1 MEIKVIRPEECPE
14 RFFRITSGDK
24 TVYCRGNDA
33 VSLPCE
39 DGRFTVATAEKR
51 DYLNF
56 RIKNRILRA
65 LHIGVTAVLSVPFR
79 IIAMFT
85 DAYSGSYALGEF
97 TAYSDCDPFV
107 TEREFEV
114 QNTGETVTLRYIP
127 PVLRKPTAVFLPPDI
142 KGDIPCTGG
151 KTVFRAESL
160 RSHWLK
166 NSLPAVILSLAILLA
181 AAVFSAFFGIRLI
194 SLHGLNGDT
203 ALRSGLAFAVSA
215 LLAIVIVL
223 GIRAALKSFAR
234 SKEIAGINRNV
245 QNSPMAQ

>member
-1 MEIKVIRPEECPE
+1 MEITVIRPEECPE

-166 NSLPAVILSLAILLA
+166 NSLPAV
-181 AAVFSAFFGIRLI
+181 FSAFFGIRLI

-215 LLAIVIVL
+215 LLAVVIVL

>member
-1 MEIKVIRPEECPE
+1 MEITVIRPEECPE

-39 DGRFTVATAEKR
+39 DGRFTVAAAEKR

-85 DAYSGSYALGEF
+85 DAYSGSSALGEF

-107 TEREFEV
+107 IEREFEV

-166 NSLPAVILSLAILLA
+166 NSLPAAILSLAILLA

-194 SLHGLNGDT
+194 SLNGDT

-215 LLAIVIVL
+215 LLAVVIVL

-245 QNSPMAQ
+245 QNSPMTQ

>member
-1 MEIKVIRPEECPE
+1 MEITVIRPEECPE

-56 RIKNRILRA
+56 RIKKRILRV

-114 QNTGETVTLRYIP
+114 QNTGETVTLR
-127 PVLRKPTAVFLPPDI
+127 
-142 KGDIPCTGG
+142 
-151 KTVFRAESL
+151 
-160 RSHWLK
+160 
-166 NSLPAVILSLAILLA
+166 
-181 AAVFSAFFGIRLI
+181 FSASRLLFFCRRTLKAI
-194 SLHGLNGDT
+194 SPVQEEKLY
-203 ALRSGLAFAVSA
+203 SA
-215 LLAIVIVL
+215 QKASDHT
-223 GIRAALKSFAR
+223 G
-234 SKEIAGINRNV
+234 
-245 QNSPMAQ
+245 

>member
-1 MEIKVIRPEECPE
+1 MEITVSTPEECPE
-14 RFFRITSGDK
+14 RFFRIASGDK
-24 TVYCRGNDA
+24 AVYCRGNDT

-39 DGRFTVATAEKR
+39 GGRFAVATAEKR

-65 LHIGVTAVLSVPFR
+65 LYIGAAAVLSVPVR

-85 DAYSGSYALGEF
+85 DAYSGNSASGEF

-151 KTVFRAESL
+151 KTVFNAESL

-166 NSLPAVILSLAILLA
+166 NSLPAAILSVVILLA
-181 AAVFSAFFGIRLI
+181 AAIFSAFFGIRLI
-194 SLHGLNGDT
+194 SQHGLNSDT
-203 ALRSGLAFAVSA
+203 ALRSGLAFAAFA
-215 LLAIVIVL
+215 LLAAVTAL
-223 GIRAALKSFAR
+223 GIRAVLKSFAR

-245 QNSPMAQ
+245 QNSPMTQ

>member
-1 MEIKVIRPEECPE
+1 MKITVSKPEECPE

-24 TVYCRGNDA
+24 TVYCRGNDT

-39 DGRFTVATAEKR
+39 GGRFTVATAEKR

-85 DAYSGSYALGEF
+85 DAYSGSSALGEF

-114 QNTGETVTLRYIP
+114 QNTGKTVTLRYIP

-142 KGDIPCTGG
+142 KGDIP
-151 KTVFRAESL
+151 
-160 RSHWLK
+160 
-166 NSLPAVILSLAILLA
+166 
-181 AAVFSAFFGIRLI
+181 
-194 SLHGLNGDT
+194 LHRRKD
-203 ALRSGLAFAVSA
+203 
-215 LLAIVIVL
+215 
-223 GIRAALKSFAR
+223 
-234 SKEIAGINRNV
+234 
-245 QNSPMAQ
+245 

>member
-24 TVYCRGNDA
+24 TVYCRGNDT

-39 DGRFTVATAEKR
+39 GGRFTVATAEKR

-85 DAYSGSYALGEF
+85 DAYSGSSALGEF

-127 PVLRKPTAVFLPPDI
+127 R
-142 KGDIPCTGG
+142 
-151 KTVFRAESL
+151 
-160 RSHWLK
+160 
-166 NSLPAVILSLAILLA
+166 
-181 AAVFSAFFGIRLI
+181 FSASRLLFFCRRTLKAI
-194 SLHGLNGDT
+194 SPVQEEKLY
-203 ALRSGLAFAVSA
+203 SA
-215 LLAIVIVL
+215 QKASDHT
-223 GIRAALKSFAR
+223 G
-234 SKEIAGINRNV
+234 
-245 QNSPMAQ
+245 

>member
-1 MEIKVIRPEECPE
+1 MEITVIRPEECPE

-151 KTVFRAESL
+151 KTCPCDPHKSSVARYPLYRRKNCIPRRKPQITLAEKLSPRGNTFSCHTARRCGLFSFL
-160 RSHWLK
+160 RYQTD
-166 NSLPAVILSLAILLA
+166 I
-181 AAVFSAFFGIRLI
+181 
-194 SLHGLNGDT
+194 T
-203 ALRSGLAFAVSA
+203 ARTE
-215 LLAIVIVL
+215 
-223 GIRAALKSFAR
+223 R
-234 SKEIAGINRNV
+234 
-245 QNSPMAQ
+245 